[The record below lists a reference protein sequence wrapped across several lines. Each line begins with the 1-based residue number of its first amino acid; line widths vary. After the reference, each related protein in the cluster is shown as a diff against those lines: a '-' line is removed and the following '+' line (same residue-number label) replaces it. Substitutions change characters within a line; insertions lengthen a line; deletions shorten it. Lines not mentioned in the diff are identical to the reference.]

1 MLCQFSFWNYKSYR
15 DEVTLDFTPANIND
29 HPEHLITCP
38 ETGEKFLPL
47 AVIYGPNAGGKSNVI
62 EAFWYFREIILRPI
76 TAAGTLNQIAE
87 KTRGSV
93 RVLGKSF
100 DTNNRWFRFDQRC
113 AQKPTGWTISFST
126 EGFEYKYT
134 LAIIANQIQEETLY
148 SKDLATDTL
157 AMLFERNQEGITLG
171 ESLRDIPYSKV
182 DAALPLLS
190 YLAIT
195 SDIEPI
201 TNIIVFF
208 MTANTLD
215 YGQGDRERM
224 LHVPSDEKWPKHFYE
239 LLHKMD
245 IPIDNLAIQKDDDGS
260 VAGIFSVYIFN
271 GEEYNLELSSES
283 SGTKKIFTLITD
295 ITHSLEQGRPL
306 FIDELDAK
314 LHPKL
319 LEFIISLYT
328 NPETNKNGAQLVFTS
343 HDLYTM
349 DKKFLRRDEIWFAV
363 RREDHSSHLYSLSDF
378 KKEKGKPPRNDESY
392 AKQYVAGRYGADP
405 YFQRMEN
412 WGRKE

>member
-15 DEVTLDFTPANIND
+15 DEVTLDFTPAKINE

-62 EAFWYFREIILRPI
+62 EAFWCFREIILRPI
-76 TAAGTLNQIAE
+76 TAAGKLSQLAG
-87 KTRGSV
+87 KMLGSV
-93 RVLGKSF
+93 HVFGKSF

-113 AQKPTGWTISFST
+113 SQKPTGWTVSFIT

-134 LAIIANQIQEETLY
+134 LAITANQIQEETLY
-148 SKDLATDTL
+148 SKELATDTL
-157 AMLFERNQEGITLG
+157 AMLFERNREGITLG

-190 YLAIT
+190 YLAII
-195 SDIEPI
+195 SEVKPI
-201 TNIIVFF
+201 TNVVDFF
-208 MTANTLD
+208 MMTNILD
-215 YGQGDRERM
+215 YGKGTSEQR
-224 LHVPSDEKWPKHFYE
+224 LPVPESGEWPKHFYE
-239 LLHKMD
+239 LLHKMG
-245 IPIDNLAIQKDDDGS
+245 IPIDNLAIQEDDDGS
-260 VAGIFSVYIFN
+260 VAGIFSVYIFD
-271 GEEYNLELSSES
+271 GEEYKLELSSES
-283 SGTKKIFTLITD
+283 SGTRKVFTLITI
-295 ITHSLEQGRPL
+295 ITLSLENGVPL

-349 DKKFLRRDEIWFAV
+349 DKRFLRRDEIWFAV

-378 KKEKGKPPRNDESY
+378 KKEKGKSPRNDESY

-405 YFQRMEN
+405 YFQRMED
-412 WGRKE
+412 WGREK